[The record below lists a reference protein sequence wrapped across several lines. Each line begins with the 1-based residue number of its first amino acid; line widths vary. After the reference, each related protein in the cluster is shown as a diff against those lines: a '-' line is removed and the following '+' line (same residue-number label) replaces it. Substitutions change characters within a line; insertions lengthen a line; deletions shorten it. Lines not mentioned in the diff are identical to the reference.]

1 MHAELAPVKRLRVLL
16 VAADVHLAFLTI
28 RYLETHGLEVV
39 VALRGA
45 DTLAHVLRWSPDVM
59 MLEANLPDACGYEIC
74 RSVRERFDVP
84 IIMIAELPDGADR
97 VEGLEAGAD
106 DCVTK
111 PFSTREVLA
120 RVHVHA
126 RRALRRVNSAPD
138 RLQIGELRLDLPAR
152 KAFVSGRDVELT
164 DREFKLLHA
173 LGQRVGQVLSR
184 EELLKLFGR
193 PQNPIDRSV
202 DVYVCRLRSKLD
214 LDEQRTP
221 LIKTVRG
228 VGYVLVGRR

>member
-1 MHAELAPVKRLRVLL
+1 MQAELAPLKRLRVLL
-16 VAADVHLAFLTI
+16 VAGDVHLALLTI
-28 RYLETHGLEVV
+28 RYLETNGLEVV
-39 VALRGA
+39 VALRGS
-45 DTLAHVLRWSPDVM
+45 DTLAHVLRWRPDVLI
-59 MLEANLPDACGYEIC
+59 LEATLPDACGYEVC
-74 RSVRERFDVP
+74 RRLRERFDVP

-97 VEGLEAGAD
+97 VQGLEAGAD

-111 PFSTREVLA
+111 PFSTRELLA

-126 RRALRRVNSAPD
+126 RRALRRVNSSAD
-138 RLQIGELRLDLPAR
+138 RLQIGELRIDLPAR
-152 KAFVSGRDVELT
+152 KAFVRGRDADLT

-173 LGQRVGQVLSR
+173 LGERVGQVLSR
-184 EELLKLFGR
+184 EELLKLLGR

-202 DVYVCRLRSKLD
+202 DVYVCRLRNKLE
-214 LDEQRTP
+214 LDEEGTP